1 MKLKAIIQSLDSKKG
16 YIVTTNDG
24 REFIVRNIDEAIKK
38 KEDIENENNPRDN

>member
-24 REFIVRNIDEAIKK
+24 REFIVKDIDDAIKL
-38 KEDIENENNPRDN
+38 KEKLKDEN